1 MNYHSIILYYI
12 PPFFSFFCFALSPF
26 QIVFHF
32 LRADERVAWGAI
44 LYSCW
49 LGSNS
54 YKYLLHTV
62 THTHNKEGIIKIE
75 TEFCKEKKTVDH
87 WVMKG

>member
-1 MNYHSIILYYI
+1 MNES
-12 PPFFSFFCFALSPF
+12 PGEQFCC
-26 QIVFHF
+26 
-32 LRADERVAWGAI
+32 
-44 LYSCW
+44 SCW

-75 TEFCKEKKTVDH
+75 TEFGKEKKTVDH
-87 WVMKG
+87 WVMRGYETSFDNK